1 MNTTITIGGLLC
13 ALGIIAGIGLTGI
26 GALAIFAGGMSDSPQ
41 AGADASKQGCII
53 AGVGLV
59 LLVGSI
65 VGLVW

>member
-1 MNTTITIGGLLC
+1 VNHTITIGGLLC
-13 ALGIIAGIGLTGI
+13 TLGIVAGIALTGI

-65 VGLVW
+65 VGLVA